1 MEHKS
6 AGQPTPMTRAHV
18 RMHNKLTTTI
28 DNLVAGARERLG
40 IESVWSIETC
50 VCCPQDLPQAEASI
64 WWHAELFYARL
75 YIRCSHVHPKTKRL
89 QTIPTE
95 IVSWLVYHELCEL
108 QTWRTT
114 NFVNELAQTFV
125 DECEVNP
132 NYKDQRLHHLRNIQ
146 EKWQVVRNQEIEGR
160 LVGLLGTRRPGYL
173 EKDWVALQAEFIK
186 QDQKLQQDFW
196 QERKGN
202 NVTTT
207 IALDAGQKDDPD
219 LGSGTL
225 L

>member
-1 MEHKS
+1 
-6 AGQPTPMTRAHV
+6 
-18 RMHNKLTTTI
+18 MHNKLSAYV
-28 DNLVAGARERLG
+28 DDLVAGARDRLG
-40 IESVWSIETC
+40 IESVWSIEAC

-75 YIRCSHVHPKTKRL
+75 YIRCSHAHPKTRRL
-89 QTIPTE
+89 QTIPNE

-114 NFVNELAQTFV
+114 NFVQDMIRDYTAGLSKSALA
-125 DECEVNP
+125 
-132 NYKDQRLHHLRNIQ
+132 LQ
-146 EKWQVVRNQEIEGR
+146 EQWQVVRNQEIEGR

-186 QDQKLQQDFW
+186 QDQFR

-202 NVTTT
+202 NGTTT
-207 IALDAGQKDDPD
+207 ITLDAGQKDDPD